1 MRLVHES
8 VKVPVFAMIRPRAG
22 DFVYSAE
29 EFAQMRRDI
38 ATAQRIG
45 IDGVVLGVLTRD
57 RKVDVARTREL
68 VTTARPLPV
77 TFHRAFDDTTDV
89 DAALGDVVET
99 GAARIL
105 TSGGAASASAG
116 IQNLA
121 RLIGAAKKRVI
132 ILPGS
137 GINAS
142 NALQVVRMSGA
153 TEIHSGL
160 GSVLKYGQQDYKLFE
175 SEVRAL
181 VAKLQSPA

>member
-1 MRLVHES
+1 
-8 VKVPVFAMIRPRAG
+8 
-22 DFVYSAE
+22 
-29 EFAQMRRDI
+29 
-38 ATAQRIG
+38 
-45 IDGVVLGVLTRD
+45 LGN
-57 RKVDVARTREL
+57 
-68 VTTARPLPV
+68 
-77 TFHRAFDDTTDV
+77 
-89 DAALGDVVET
+89 VVET

-105 TSGGAASASAG
+105 TSGGAASAPAG

-132 ILPGS
+132 ILPGG

-160 GSVLKYGQQDYKLFE
+160 GSVFAYGQEDYKLFE

-181 VAKLQSPA
+181 AAKLGSPA